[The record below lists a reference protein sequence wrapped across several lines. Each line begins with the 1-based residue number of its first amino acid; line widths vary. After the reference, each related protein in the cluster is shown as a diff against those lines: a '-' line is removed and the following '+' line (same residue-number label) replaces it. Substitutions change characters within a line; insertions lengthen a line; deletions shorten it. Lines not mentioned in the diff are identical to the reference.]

1 VTGEAI
7 PLVALRNVNV
17 TLDGHHALK
26 DVSWSLHP
34 GEHWAFVGANGSGK
48 STLLRVIRGQQW
60 IDPDGGERAYALRGA
75 QGEGAMSAM
84 EQIGFVAPEQ
94 QERYVRLDLPIDGR
108 SVIASGFDDT
118 LYVHGTLSA
127 ERAAAVETIVEQL
140 DIGSFAR
147 KRVRSLSCGQLRR
160 LLIAR
165 ALVRRPRILVLD
177 EFTNG
182 LDGAARR
189 DILALLGTLAPSVQ
203 LILASHRF
211 DDFIPAIT
219 HHATLRG
226 GRIVERN
233 AGRPQAPVR
242 APRAA
247 RAERAR
253 PAAAPAIVEIRHA
266 DVFRGAT
273 HVLHNIDWSIRAGE
287 HTAVTGANGS
297 GKSTLA
303 MVVAGTLA
311 PVYGGEILRFG
322 ASGPFDVWQ
331 IKESI
336 AHVSEEWQVAFD
348 VNHSVEDVVL
358 SGFASSVGLFHEPDA
373 RQRERAAELIEE
385 LGLAP
390 LRGRPFMQLSFGER
404 RKVLIARSL
413 VRPPALFILDEVW
426 NGLDASFRTLLEAQ
440 VAKLAGSGTTLL
452 LIAHHEDDLPSL
464 VERRYALDAGRLH
477 RTR

>member
-1 VTGEAI
+1 MTSAPL
-7 PLVALRNVNV
+7 PLVDLRHVNV

-26 DVSWSLHP
+26 DVSWSLSP

-60 IDPDGGERAYALRGA
+60 IDPDGGERAYGFDGTPRGA
-75 QGEGAMSAM
+75 MTAAAH
-84 EQIGFVAPEQ
+84 IGFVAPEQ

-127 ERAAAVETIVEQL
+127 ERSAAVEAIVERL
-140 DIGSFAR
+140 DIGAFAK
-147 KRVRSLSCGQLRR
+147 KRVRSLSFGQLRR

-165 ALVRRPRILVLD
+165 ALVRKPRILVLD

-189 DILALLGTLAPSVQ
+189 DILAFLGSLAPDVQ

-211 DDFIPAIT
+211 DDFVPAIT
-219 HHATLRG
+219 HHATMRG
-226 GRIVERN
+226 GRIVERD

-242 APRAA
+242 SARTP
-247 RAERAR
+247 RAERASAR
-253 PAAAPAIVEIRHA
+253 RMLS
-266 DVFRGAT
+266 R
-273 HVLHNIDWSIRAGE
+273 SIRAGE

-297 GKSTLA
+297 GKSTFA
-303 MVVAGTLA
+303 SVVAGTLA
-311 PVYGGEILRFG
+311 PVYGGEVLRYG
-322 ASGPFDVWQ
+322 ESGPFDVWH
-331 IKESI
+331 IKENI

-348 VNHSVEDVVL
+348 VNHSVEDIVL

-373 RQRERAAELIEE
+373 TQRERAATLIAD
-385 LGLAP
+385 LGLEP
-390 LRGRPFMQLSFGER
+390 LRERPFMQLSFGER

-440 VAKLAGSGTTLL
+440 LQQLAGGGTTLL

-464 VERRYALDAGRLH
+464 VERRFALDAGRLH

>member
-1 VTGEAI
+1 MARI
-7 PLVALRNVNV
+7 PLVDLRNVNV

-26 DVSWSLHP
+26 DVSWSLNP

-60 IDPDGGERAYALRGA
+60 IDPDGGERDYGFDGVPRGPIA
-75 QGEGAMSAM
+75 AAAH
-84 EQIGFVAPEQ
+84 IGFVAPEQ
-94 QERYVRLDLPIDGR
+94 QERYVRLELPIDGR

-118 LYVHGTLSA
+118 LYAHGTLSA
-127 ERAAAVETIVEQL
+127 ERSAAVEAIIEQL
-140 DIGSFAR
+140 DLGAFAR
-147 KRVRSLSCGQLRR
+147 RRVRSLSFGQLRR

-189 DILALLGTLAPSVQ
+189 DILALLDTLAPSVQ

-211 DDFIPAIT
+211 DDFIPAVT

-226 GRIVERN
+226 GRIVERD
-233 AGRPQAPVR
+233 AGRPQPPVR
-242 APRAA
+242 APRAP
-247 RAERAR
+247 RGERVHIEV
-253 PAAAPAIVEIRHA
+253 APAIVDIRHA

-287 HTAVTGANGS
+287 HTAITGANGS

-303 MVVAGTLA
+303 SVVAGTLA
-311 PVYGGEILRFG
+311 PVYGGEVLRFG
-322 ASGPFDVWQ
+322 KSGPFDVWQ
-331 IKESI
+331 IKETI

-348 VNHSVEDVVL
+348 VNHTVEEVVL

-373 RQRERAAELIEE
+373 AQRKRAAALIGE
-385 LGLAP
+385 LGLEP
-390 LRGRPFMQLSFGER
+390 LRERPFNQLSFGER

-413 VRPPALFILDEVW
+413 VRPPALFVLDEVW

-440 VAKLAGSGTTLL
+440 VAQLALSGTTLL

-464 VERRYALDAGRLH
+464 VVRRFALDAGRLH
-477 RTR
+477 RMR